1 MRLETLL
8 SISNQRSFHTLLQ
21 NWNQFDFCI
30 PLSHDEI
37 HNCNKAFFAWAKVY
51 NITSCLRT
59 MRTLVTSKNNK
70 SSLRFTST
78 QKAIVLLEESS
89 ILSEDTNVQIL
100 WCSQRW
106 EDEQKHNANLH
117 FEFGDKCS
125 EEMKAW

>member
-1 MRLETLL
+1 
-8 SISNQRSFHTLLQ
+8 
-21 NWNQFDFCI
+21 
-30 PLSHDEI
+30 
-37 HNCNKAFFAWAKVY
+37 
-51 NITSCLRT
+51 

-70 SSLRFTST
+70 SSLWFTST

-89 ILSEDTNVQIL
+89 ILSEDTNAQIL

-125 EEMKAW
+125 EEMKA